1 VNRELRHLRTLF
13 YQLVGVIEELV
24 QVVGVLRLA
33 GHSCKSLV
41 PDDCLFVAVLDA
53 LSNEVLVIAA
63 TDLAEDEANFVFE

>member
-1 VNRELRHLRTLF
+1 VNRELSHLRTLF

-33 GHSCKSLV
+33 GNRCKSLV